1 MRFIILLFSTFA
13 SLTLSHVV
21 NARPIVSEVR
31 VGENGIT
38 TRLVLS
44 FSENVKFEL
53 HVLEE
58 PHRLVIDFPSIS
70 WGLDKKVT
78 SINVNS
84 IKSINFADL
93 KNETS
98 RVVLDL
104 RSPVEIK
111 NAYILEPE
119 KTPYYKFILDFD
131 SLFSE
136 PPTFSQKH
144 KRNAQNT
151 DADIKKMT
159 SETTI
164 KIFEQQVKLAKQIP
178 KPNTK
183 PGFDKYKRKKIV
195 VVIDPGHG
203 GKDPGAV
210 IGKNRYFEKDIA
222 FEAAKALK
230 VILETYIMDV

>member
-13 SLTLSHVV
+13 ALTLSHGV

-119 KTPYYKFILDFD
+119 KTPYYKFIL
-131 SLFSE
+131 E
-136 PPTFSQKH
+136 
-144 KRNAQNT
+144 
-151 DADIKKMT
+151 
-159 SETTI
+159 
-164 KIFEQQVKLAKQIP
+164 
-178 KPNTK
+178 
-183 PGFDKYKRKKIV
+183 
-195 VVIDPGHG
+195 
-203 GKDPGAV
+203 
-210 IGKNRYFEKDIA
+210 
-222 FEAAKALK
+222 
-230 VILETYIMDV
+230 